1 MPGVG
6 SSKGVSKVAK
16 QPVAGTADATSS
28 GDWNKGGIGD
38 VTYIT
43 SSIPTAVNPNNVE
56 KTTQKALIRRFLE
69 MSPQERIG
77 IGNQLKAAGYRVG
90 GLTGQAT
97 TDLRNAYLKAYDDLN
112 QEIILGQQLDF
123 NTFLAREKGA
133 GGTGGAGGGGPRQ
146 PYTQAQEIND
156 TAAKTL
162 IDGIVKSLTGRPK
175 ASPEEVEKY
184 TAMIRAQQK
193 KNPLVTTYTT
203 KGGETV
209 GSKTTGGFGEQEAQ
223 QFLIDKISQ
232 GDEAKATRALDAYS
246 TVVEMFGGLR

>member
-1 MPGVG
+1 MPVG
-6 SSKGVSKVAK
+6 KSSGVSKVVK
-16 QPVAGTADATSS
+16 QQPTAGTADATSS
-28 GDWNKGGIGD
+28 GAWNSGGIGD
-38 VTYIT
+38 VAYIT
-43 SSIPTAVNPNNVE
+43 SSIPTAANPNNIQ
-56 KTTQKALIRRFLE
+56 KATQKELIRKFLE

-77 IGNQLKAAGYRVG
+77 IGNQLKGAGYQVG

-133 GGTGGAGGGGPRQ
+133 GGAGGGPRQ
-146 PYTQAQEIND
+146 PYTQDQEIND
-156 TAAKTL
+156 MSAKTL

-175 ASPEEVEKY
+175 ATPEELEKY
-184 TAMIRAQQK
+184 TAMIRNQQR
-193 KNPLVTTYTT
+193 KNPLVTSYTT
-203 KGGETV
+203 RGGDTV
-209 GSKTTGGFGEQEAQ
+209 GSKTTGGFGAQEAQ

-232 GDEAKATRALDAYS
+232 GDEAKANRALDAYS

>member
-1 MPGVG
+1 MPVG
-6 SSKGVSKVAK
+6 KSSGVSKVVT
-16 QPVAGTADATSS
+16 QPAAGTADATSS
-28 GDWNKGGIGD
+28 GTWNQGVISD
-38 VTYIT
+38 VSYIT
-43 SSIPTAVNPNNVE
+43 SSIPTAANPNNVE
-56 KTTQKALIRRFLE
+56 RTTQKALIRKFLE

-112 QEIILGQQLDF
+112 KEITLGQQLDF
-123 NTFLAREKGA
+123 NTFLTRERGA
-133 GGTGGAGGGGPRQ
+133 TAAGGGGPRP
-146 PYTQAQEIND
+146 PYTQDQEIND
-156 TAAKTL
+156 MSAKTL

-175 ASPEEVEKY
+175 ASPEEIEKY

-209 GSKTTGGFGEQEAQ
+209 GSRTTGGFGAQEAQ

>member
-1 MPGVG
+1 VPVG
-6 SSKGVSKVAK
+6 GTPKRK
-16 QPVAGTADATSS
+16 QQPAAGTADATSS
-28 GDWNKGGIGD
+28 GAYNSGVIPD

-43 SSIPTAVNPNNVE
+43 SSIPTAANPNNVQ
-56 KTTQKALIRRFLE
+56 KTTQKELIRKFLE

-123 NTFLAREKGA
+123 NTFLTRERGAAGA
-133 GGTGGAGGGGPRQ
+133 GGAGPRQ
-146 PYTQAQEIND
+146 PYTQDQEIND
-156 TAAKTL
+156 MSAKTL

-175 ASPEEVEKY
+175 ATPEELEKY

-193 KNPLVTTYTT
+193 KNPLVTAYKT
-203 KGGETV
+203 KGGQTV
-209 GSKTTGGFGEQEAQ
+209 GSSTTGGFGEQEAQ
-223 QFLIDKISQ
+223 QFLLDKVSQ
-232 GDEAKATRALDAYS
+232 GDEAKANRALDAYS
-246 TVVEMFGGLR
+246 AVVNLFGGLR

>member
-1 MPGVG
+1 VPVG
-6 SSKGVSKVAK
+6 KSSGVSKVVK
-16 QPVAGTADATSS
+16 QQPTAGTADATSS
-28 GDWNKGGIGD
+28 GAWNKGVIND

-43 SSIPTAVNPNNVE
+43 SSIPTAANPNNVE
-56 KTTQKALIRRFLE
+56 KATQKELIRKFLE

-133 GGTGGAGGGGPRQ
+133 AGAGGAGPRQ
-146 PYTQAQEIND
+146 PYTQDQEIND
-156 TAAKTL
+156 MSAKTL

-175 ASPEEVEKY
+175 ASPEELEKY
-184 TAMIRAQQK
+184 TAMIRDQQR
-193 KNPLVTTYTT
+193 KNPLVTSYTT
-203 KGGETV
+203 KGGQTV
-209 GSKTTGGFGEQEAQ
+209 GSKTTGGFGAQEAQ

-232 GDEAKATRALDAYS
+232 GDEAKANRALDAYS

>member
-1 MPGVG
+1 MPVG
-6 SSKGVSKVAK
+6 KSSGVSKVVSQ
-16 QPVAGTADATSS
+16 QPTAGTADATSS
-28 GDWNKGGIGD
+28 GTWNKGVIND
-38 VTYIT
+38 ATYIT
-43 SSIPTAVNPNNVE
+43 SSIPTAANPNNVE
-56 KTTQKALIRRFLE
+56 KATQKELIRKFLE

-123 NTFLAREKGA
+123 NTFLAREKSA
-133 GGTGGAGGGGPRQ
+133 GGDGAGPRQ
-146 PYTQAQEIND
+146 PYTQDQEIND
-156 TAAKTL
+156 MSAKIL
-162 IDGIVKSLTGRPK
+162 INGIVKDLTNRPN
-175 ASPEEVEKY
+175 ATPEELEKY

-193 KNPLVTTYTT
+193 KNPLVTSYTT
-203 KGGETV
+203 KGGQTV
-209 GSKTTGGFGEQEAQ
+209 GSKTTGGFGAQEAQ

-232 GDEAKATRALDAYS
+232 GDEAKANRALDAYS

>member
-1 MPGVG
+1 MPVG
-6 SSKGVSKVAK
+6 GTPKRK
-16 QPVAGTADATSS
+16 QQPAAGTADATSS
-28 GDWNKGGIGD
+28 GTWNSGVIND
-38 VTYIT
+38 VSYIT
-43 SSIPTAVNPNNVE
+43 SSIPTAANPNNVE
-56 KTTQKALIRRFLE
+56 KTTQKELIRKFLE

-77 IGNQLKAAGYRVG
+77 IGNRLKSAGYQVG

-97 TDLRNAYLKAYDDLN
+97 KDLRNAYLKAYDDLN
-112 QEIILGQQLDF
+112 QEILIGQQLDF
-123 NTFLAREKGA
+123 NTFLTREASA
-133 GGTGGAGGGGPRQ
+133 GGGAGQGPRA
-146 PYTQAQEIND
+146 PYTQDQEIND
-156 TAAKTL
+156 MAAKSL

-203 KGGETV
+203 KGGQTV
-209 GSKTTGGFGEQEAQ
+209 GSSTTGGFGEQEAQ

-246 TVVEMFGGLR
+246 TVVGMFGGLR

>member
-1 MPGVG
+1 MPVGKSSGVG
-6 SSKGVSKVAK
+6 KVVSQ
-16 QPVAGTADATSS
+16 QPAAGTADATSS
-28 GDWNKGGIGD
+28 GGWSSGGIGD
-38 VTYIT
+38 VSYIT
-43 SSIPTAVNPNNVE
+43 SSIPTAANPNNIQ
-56 KTTQKALIRRFLE
+56 KTTQKELIRKFLE

-133 GGTGGAGGGGPRQ
+133 AGGAGGGPRP
-146 PYTQAQEIND
+146 PYTQSQEIND

-175 ASPEEVEKY
+175 ATPEEVAKY
-184 TAMIRAQQK
+184 TAMIRNQQK

-209 GSKTTGGFGEQEAQ
+209 GSRTTGGFGEQEAQ

-246 TVVEMFGGLR
+246 TVVDMFGGLR

>member
-1 MPGVG
+1 MPVG
-6 SSKGVSKVAK
+6 GTPKRK
-16 QPVAGTADATSS
+16 QQPAAGTADATSS
-28 GDWNKGGIGD
+28 GTWNSD
-38 VTYIT
+38 VINDVSYIT
-43 SSIPTAVNPNNVE
+43 SSIPTAANPNNVE
-56 KTTQKALIRRFLE
+56 RTTQKELIRKFLE

-77 IGNQLKAAGYRVG
+77 IGNRLKSAGYQVG

-97 TDLRNAYLKAYDDLN
+97 KDLRNAYLKAYDDLN
-112 QEIILGQQLDF
+112 QEILIGQQLDF
-123 NTFLAREKGA
+123 NTFLTREASA
-133 GGTGGAGGGGPRQ
+133 GGSAGQGPRA
-146 PYTQAQEIND
+146 PYTQDQEIND
-156 TAAKTL
+156 MAAKSL

-203 KGGETV
+203 KGGQTV
-209 GSKTTGGFGEQEAQ
+209 GSSTTGGFGEQEAQ

-246 TVVEMFGGLR
+246 TVVGMFGGLR

>member
-1 MPGVG
+1 MPVG
-6 SSKGVSKVAK
+6 GTPKRKQ

-28 GDWNKGGIGD
+28 GAYNSGVIPD

-43 SSIPTAVNPNNVE
+43 SSIPTAANPNNVQ
-56 KTTQKALIRRFLE
+56 KNTQKELIRKFLE

-77 IGNQLKAAGYRVG
+77 IGNQLKGAGYQVG

-123 NTFLAREKGA
+123 NTFLTREK
-133 GGTGGAGGGGPRQ
+133 GTGGAGTGPRK
-146 PYTQAQEIND
+146 PYVQEQEIND
-156 TAAKTL
+156 MSAKTL
-162 IDGIVKSLTGRPK
+162 IDGIVKSLTGRPT
-175 ASPEEVEKY
+175 ATPEEVAKY
-184 TAMIRAQQK
+184 TAMIRNQQK
-193 KNPLVTTYTT
+193 KNPLVTSYTT
-203 KGGETV
+203 SGGQTT
-209 GSKTTGGFGEQEAQ
+209 GAKTTGGFGAQEAQ

-246 TVVEMFGGLR
+246 TVVNMFGGLR